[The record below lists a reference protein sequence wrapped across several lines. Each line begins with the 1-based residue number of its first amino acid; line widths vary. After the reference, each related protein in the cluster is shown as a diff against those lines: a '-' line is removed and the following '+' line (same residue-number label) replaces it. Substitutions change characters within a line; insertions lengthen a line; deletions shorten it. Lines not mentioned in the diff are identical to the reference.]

1 MLKSVWPGIV
11 SCCCQPGLS
20 STRDGTYVELLHC
33 LDILL
38 RRFVDVIVGVVQL
51 VVLEVTC
58 STAPV
63 SDAHIMHEC
72 VDLRVGRVARI

>member
-1 MLKSVWPGIV
+1 M
-11 SCCCQPGLS
+11 
-20 STRDGTYVELLHC
+20 ELLHC

-51 VVLEVTC
+51 VVLEVAC

-72 VDLRVGRVARI
+72 IDLRVGRVARI